1 MTKHLHHL
9 SWKHLIVALFFLQCN
24 IKASEKTTTN
34 SRPNIIFIMADD
46 LGYADLGCY
55 GQKRIA
61 TPHIDRLASEGVRF
75 TQVYAG
81 STVCAPSRSVLM
93 TGQHLGHT
101 TVRGNSSALLQ
112 SASNPQGRVP
122 LADSD
127 STVAEV
133 LKGAGY
139 VTGITGKW
147 GLGEPGTEGIPNKQ
161 GFDEWFGYLNQKKAH
176 SYYPEYLWK
185 NEKKIV
191 LDGNANSGRQVYSH
205 DLMTD
210 FALDFIERHQDTSFF
225 LYIPYTIPHDRYE
238 VPELGQYSDSTW
250 SEQEKAF
257 AAMVSRMDYDIGRI
271 VQTLKGASIDE
282 NTIIFFCS
290 DNGAAQR
297 WEGVFDSSG
306 ELKGRKRDLYEGGIR
321 TPMVVR
327 YPGKIRPGVNTE
339 AVWYFADVLPT
350 LAAIAGV
357 SALKE
362 IDGVNI
368 WPCIIE
374 DRPLPDD
381 RFLYWEFYEKRFG
394 QAVRWQNWK
403 AVKND
408 VGSPWELYD
417 ISSDISEKKNLSDE
431 RKDVVEK
438 IEAWIEQNRTESPHW
453 ASEM

>member
-1 MTKHLHHL
+1 MINNLGTIP
-9 SWKHLIVALFFLQCN
+9 WKYLIVALLLFQCKGK
-24 IKASEKTTTN
+24 ISEKATADN
-34 SRPNIIFIMADD
+34 RPNIIFIMADD

-61 TPHIDRLASEGVRF
+61 TPHIDQLASEGVRF

-101 TVRGNSSALLQ
+101 TVRGNSSAFMV
-112 SASNPQGRVP
+112 SESNPQGRVP

-127 STVAEV
+127 ITVAEV
-133 LKGAGY
+133 LKEAGY

-161 GFDEWFGYLNQKKAH
+161 GFDAWFGYLNQRKAH
-176 SYYPEYLWK
+176 RYFPDYLWK
-185 NEKKIV
+185 NEKKVI
-191 LDGNANSGRQVYSH
+191 LDGNANGGKQVYSH

-210 FALDFIERHQDTSFF
+210 FALDFIERQQDTTFF

-306 ELKGRKRDLYEGGIR
+306 ELRGRKRDLYEGGIR

-381 RFLYWEFYEKRFG
+381 RFLYWEFCEKRFG

>member
-1 MTKHLHHL
+1 
-9 SWKHLIVALFFLQCN
+9 
-24 IKASEKTTTN
+24 
-34 SRPNIIFIMADD
+34 
-46 LGYADLGCY
+46 
-55 GQKRIA
+55 
-61 TPHIDRLASEGVRF
+61 
-75 TQVYAG
+75 
-81 STVCAPSRSVLM
+81 
-93 TGQHLGHT
+93 
-101 TVRGNSSALLQ
+101 
-112 SASNPQGRVP
+112 
-122 LADSD
+122 
-127 STVAEV
+127 
-133 LKGAGY
+133 
-139 VTGITGKW
+139 
-147 GLGEPGTEGIPNKQ
+147 
-161 GFDEWFGYLNQKKAH
+161 
-176 SYYPEYLWK
+176 
-185 NEKKIV
+185 
-191 LDGNANSGRQVYSH
+191 
-205 DLMTD
+205 
-210 FALDFIERHQDTSFF
+210 

-306 ELKGRKRDLYEGGIR
+306 ELRGRKRDLYEGGIR

-327 YPGKIRPGVNTE
+327 YSGKIRPGVNTE

-357 SALKE
+357 SACQKKLMESISGHQSSK
-362 IDGVNI
+362 IA
-368 WPCIIE
+368 
-374 DRPLPDD
+374 RLPED